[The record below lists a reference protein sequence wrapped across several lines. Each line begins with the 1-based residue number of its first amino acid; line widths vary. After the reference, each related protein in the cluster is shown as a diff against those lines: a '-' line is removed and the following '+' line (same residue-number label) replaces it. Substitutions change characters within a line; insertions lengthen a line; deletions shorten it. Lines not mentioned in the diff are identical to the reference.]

1 MKNRDLTSGPVGC
14 QLTGLT
20 LSAFWGRLA
29 AVGFAL
35 TDAFFVGQLGSIE
48 LASLSILA
56 PLVLLINFGVNGFS
70 VASMVS
76 MSRQIGAGKET
87 GLISSHTL
95 ILGAT
100 VGALI
105 VLVGISLTEEI
116 VDLLNIDH
124 DLAVHSIAYLKVW
137 FFGALPY
144 AIMMVGIGLIR
155 GTGNTLLS
163 SIIVIMAAILNAV
176 LDPILI
182 FGLFG
187 LPMLGVTGAAYAT
200 VISFSVASISAV
212 LILLVGSQL
221 QGIRIGGI
229 AELLQT
235 WKFNLGTSIYATLAK
250 LAIPGGLV
258 VVTPFVAELGTAAS
272 AGFGI
277 AIIVENYAI
286 LLIFSALGIALGPHI
301 GQNFGAQNYSRIQR
315 AMIYSCIFCII
326 YGLVVFILFLIFSN
340 LIISLF
346 TSDLEIIIFTSSL
359 LKWVSLGYGLE
370 GIIIISAVVFY
381 AVGRGRISVVI
392 SVVKSFLFIVP
403 AVYLSI
409 RFWDESGVFVGL
421 LLSSVLAGTVA
432 IYFLTVTC
440 LQVSRE
446 TVT

>member
-1 MKNRDLTSGPVGC
+1 M
-14 QLTGLT
+14 
-20 LSAFWGRLA
+20 
-29 AVGFAL
+29 GFAL